1 MCGIYGFVA
10 AAGDLGDPERIGA
23 TLDAMDRS
31 IHHRGPDDNGQYVDE
46 RCAMGMRRLSII
58 DLGGG
63 KQPIAS
69 CDRRYSIVF
78 NGEIY
83 NYRALRER
91 LLTRG
96 HRFTTTSDTE
106 TIVHLY
112 EERGAAVVDELAG
125 MFGFAI
131 WDRER
136 HELVLARDRLGIK
149 PMYYAPTP
157 RGLVFGS
164 ELKSLLCHPD
174 VRRAVSPAALSH
186 YLSFGTTPG
195 DQSILEGVRKLLPG
209 HILRYR
215 GGELAVTRYWDL
227 RDAAADVRGAADR
240 PVDDRAVAAE
250 VRSLLRSAVESHLVA
265 DVPVGAFLSGG
276 IDSASVVGTMAE
288 LGARPKTFS
297 IGFEE
302 ADFNELDY
310 ARIIA
315 KKFGTDHHE
324 LVVRPDAWALTE
336 KLVWFLDEPFA
347 DVSAIPTFLVSQLAA
362 AHVKVVLSGD
372 GGDEVFAGYD
382 HYAWTLDE
390 ERRFGWLPAPARW
403 ALARISAALPDRAR
417 GKYLLH
423 HLAQPTHLRHIDG
436 ESLFQEPLKRRLLGK
451 ELAAELRRRDLDALA
466 ATHDRVALL
475 DGAPGDLL
483 QRLLYLDTV
492 TYLPNDILTKVD
504 RMTMAHS
511 LEARPPLLDHKLV
524 ERVFQLRSSLKLAPD
539 GTQKAIFK
547 QSVADLLPPEILTRE
562 KRGFGVPIVKWF
574 RGALKSPMQE
584 LLGDRRFVER
594 GWLDEGTVR
603 AIVAEHVDG
612 RRDHA
617 LSIWSLMTLELW
629 ARQFLDGAQ
638 PAAQSPRQEEAAHG

>member
-10 AAGDLGDPERIGA
+10 AAGDLGDPERVGR
-23 TLDAMDRS
+23 TLRAMDRS
-31 IHHRGPDDNGQYVDE
+31 IVHRGPDDNGKYADD

-69 CDRRYSIVF
+69 CDKRYWIVF

-83 NYRALRER
+83 NYRTLREG
-91 LLTRG
+91 LVSRG
-96 HRFTTTSDTE
+96 HRFATTSDTE
-106 TIVHLY
+106 VIVHLY
-112 EERGAAVVDELAG
+112 EERGAAAVDALSG
-125 MFGFAI
+125 MFGFAV
-131 WDRER
+131 WDRQR
-136 HELVLARDRLGIK
+136 HELVIARDRLGIK
-149 PMYYAPTP
+149 PIYYAPTP

-174 VRRAVSPAALSH
+174 VRRAVSPEALSH
-186 YLSFGTTPG
+186 YLSFGTTPS
-195 DQSILEGVRKLLPG
+195 DQSILDGVRKLPPG

-215 GGELAVTRYWDL
+215 AGELSVTRYWDL
-227 RDAAADVRGAADR
+227 RGDERQVDERDAI
-240 PVDDRAVAAE
+240 AE

-276 IDSASVVGTMAE
+276 VDSASIVGTMAE

-310 ARIIA
+310 ARVIA

-324 LVVRPDAWALTE
+324 LIVRPDAWELTE

-347 DVSAIPTFLVSQLAA
+347 DVSAIPTFLVSKLAA
-362 AHVKVVLSGD
+362 EHVKVVLSGD

-382 HYAWTLDE
+382 RYAWNVAE
-390 ERRFGWLPAPARW
+390 ERRWGWLPAPARW
-403 ALARISAALPDRAR
+403 AMTRLASSLPDRAR
-417 GKYLLH
+417 GKNF
-423 HLAQPTHLRHIDG
+423 LRHIAQPAHLRYVDG
-436 ESLFQEPLKRRLLGK
+436 ESLFQQPMKQRLIGT
-451 ELAAELRRRDLDALA
+451 ELRHQLARRDVDALT
-466 ATHDRVALL
+466 ATFDRVALL
-475 DGAPGDLL
+475 DGAPGDLVK
-483 QRLLYLDTV
+483 RLMYLDTM
-492 TYLPNDILTKVD
+492 TYLPLDILTKVD

-511 LEARPPLLDHKLV
+511 LEARPPLLDHTLV
-524 ERVFQLRSSLKLAPD
+524 ERVFALQSSLKLAPD
-539 GTQKAIFK
+539 GTQKSIFK
-547 QSVADLLPPEILTRE
+547 KAVADLLPPEILARP

-574 RGALKSPMQE
+574 RGALKAPMQE
-584 LLGDRRFVER
+584 LLGDRRFIER

-603 AIVAEHVDG
+603 AIVAEHLDG

-617 LSIWSLMTLELW
+617 LPIWSLMTLELW

-638 PAAQSPRQEEAAHG
+638 AAVESPAEEVVNG

>member
-10 AAGDLGDPERIGA
+10 AAGDLGDPERVGK
-23 TLDAMDRS
+23 TLQAMDGS
-31 IHHRGPDDNGQYVDE
+31 IFHRGPDDNGQYVDD

-63 KQPIAS
+63 KQPIPS
-69 CDRRYSIVF
+69 CNQRYWIVF

-83 NYRALRER
+83 NYRTLREG
-91 LLTRG
+91 LLSRG
-96 HRFTTTSDTE
+96 HSFATTSDTE
-106 TIVHLY
+106 VIVHLY
-112 EERGAAVVDELAG
+112 EERGAAVVDALSG
-125 MFGFAI
+125 MFGFAV

-136 HELVLARDRLGIK
+136 HELVIARDRLGIK

-174 VRRAVSPAALSH
+174 VRRTVSPEALSH
-186 YLSFGTTPG
+186 YLSFGTTPS
-195 DQSILEGVRKLLPG
+195 DQSILDGVRKLPPG

-215 GGELAVTRYWDL
+215 GGELSVTRYWDL
-227 RDAAADVRGAADR
+227 RTEER
-240 PVDDRAVAAE
+240 PVDEREAVAE

-276 IDSASVVGTMAE
+276 VDSASVVGTMAE

-310 ARIIA
+310 ARVIA

-324 LVVRPDAWALTE
+324 LIVRPDAWELTE

-347 DVSAIPTFLVSQLAA
+347 DVSAIPTFLVSKLAA
-362 AHVKVVLSGD
+362 EQVKVVLSGD
-372 GGDEVFAGYD
+372 GGDEVFAGYER
-382 HYAWTLDE
+382 YGWSVAE
-390 ERRFGWLPAPARW
+390 ERRWGWLPAPARW
-403 ALARISAALPDRAR
+403 AMTRLASSLPDRAR
-417 GKYLLH
+417 GKNF
-423 HLAQPTHLRHIDG
+423 LRHIAQPAHLRYVDG
-436 ESLFQEPLKRRLLGK
+436 ESMFQQPMKQRLLGPQLRQ
-451 ELAAELRRRDLDALA
+451 ELMRRDVDALA
-466 ATHDRVALL
+466 STYDRVALL
-475 DGAPGDLL
+475 DGAPGDLVK
-483 QRLLYLDTV
+483 RLMYLDTM
-492 TYLPNDILTKVD
+492 TYLPLDILTKVD

-511 LEARPPLLDHKLV
+511 LEARPPLLDHTLV
-524 ERVFQLRSSLKLAPD
+524 ERVFALQSSLKLAPD

-547 QSVADLLPPEILTRE
+547 KSVADLLPPEILTRP

-574 RGALKSPMQE
+574 RGALKEPMQE
-584 LLGDRRFVER
+584 LLGGRRFIER

-603 AIVAEHVDG
+603 GLVAEHLDG
-612 RRDHA
+612 RRHHA
-617 LSIWSLMTLELW
+617 LSLWSLMSLELW

-638 PAAQSPRQEEAAHG
+638 PAVESPAEEVANG

>member
-23 TLDAMDRS
+23 TLNAMDRS
-31 IHHRGPDDNGQYVDE
+31 IHHRGPDDNGQYFDD

-69 CDRRYSIVF
+69 CDRRYWIVF

-83 NYRALRER
+83 NYKKLRER
-91 LLTRG
+91 LLARG
-96 HRFTTTSDTE
+96 HKFATTSDTE

-112 EERGAAVVDELAG
+112 EERGASVVDELSG

-136 HELVLARDRLGIK
+136 HELVIARDRLGIK

-174 VRRAVSPAALSH
+174 VRRSVSPEALSH
-186 YLSFGTTPG
+186 YLSFGHTPG
-195 DQSILEGVRKLLPG
+195 DQSILDGVRKLPPG
-209 HILRYR
+209 HVLRYR
-215 GGELAVTRYWDL
+215 GGELSITRYWDL
-227 RDAAADVRGAADR
+227 RVPEDTRVLDERDA
-240 PVDDRAVAAE
+240 AAE
-250 VRSLLRSAVESHLVA
+250 VRSLLRQAVESHLVA

-276 IDSASVVGTMAE
+276 VDSASVVGTMAE

-324 LVVRPDAWALTE
+324 LVVRPDAWDLTE

-347 DVSAIPTFLVSQLAA
+347 DVSAIPTFLVSKLAA
-362 AHVKVVLSGD
+362 AEVKVVLSGD

-382 HYAWTLDE
+382 RYSWAVNE
-390 ERRFGWLPAPARW
+390 ERRFGWLPASARW
-403 ALARISAALPDRAR
+403 ALTRAAAALPDRAR
-417 GKYLLH
+417 GKNFLRH
-423 HLAQPTHLRHIDG
+423 VAQPAHLRYVDG
-436 ESLFQEPLKRRLLGK
+436 ESLFQQPMKQRLLGP
-451 ELAAELRRRDLDALA
+451 ELARQLQARGADALA
-466 ATHDRVALL
+466 ATRDRVALL
-475 DGAPGDLL
+475 DGAPGDLVK
-483 QRLLYLDTV
+483 RLMYLDTM
-492 TYLPNDILTKVD
+492 TYLPLDILTKVD

-511 LEARPPLLDHKLV
+511 LEARPPLLDHTLV
-524 ERVFQLRSSLKLAPD
+524 ERVFSLRSSLKLTSD

-547 QSVADLLPPEILTRE
+547 NAVADLLPPEILTRP

-594 GWLDEGTVR
+594 GWLDENTVR
-603 AIVAEHVDG
+603 TIVAEHLDG
-612 RRDHA
+612 RR
-617 LSIWSLMTLELW
+617 
-629 ARQFLDGAQ
+629 
-638 PAAQSPRQEEAAHG
+638 

>member
-10 AAGDLGDPERIGA
+10 AAGDLGDPERVGR
-23 TLDAMDRS
+23 TLEMMDGS
-31 IHHRGPDDNGQYVDE
+31 IIHRGPDENGTYRDE

-63 KQPIAS
+63 RQPIAS
-69 CDRRYSIVF
+69 EDERYWIVF

-83 NYRALRER
+83 NYRSLREG

-106 TIVHLY
+106 VIVHLF
-112 EERGAAVVDELAG
+112 EERGAAVVDALSG
-125 MFGFAI
+125 MFGFAV
-131 WDRER
+131 WDRAR

-149 PMYYAPTP
+149 PLYYAPTP

-174 VRRAVSPAALSH
+174 VRRAVSPEALSH
-186 YLSFGTTPG
+186 YLSFGTTPS
-195 DQSILEGVRKLLPG
+195 DQAILDGVRKLPPG

-215 GGELAVTRYWDL
+215 AGELSVSRYWDL
-227 RDAAADVRGAADR
+227 ADVPERTVDPRDAAA
-240 PVDDRAVAAE
+240 E
-250 VRSLLRSAVESHLVA
+250 VRTLLRDAVESHLVA

-276 IDSASVVGTMAE
+276 VDSASVVGTMAE
-288 LGARPKTFS
+288 LGVRPKTFS

-302 ADFNELDY
+302 AAFNELDY
-310 ARIIA
+310 ARVIA

-336 KLVWFLDEPFA
+336 KLVWYLDEPFA

-382 HYAWTLDE
+382 RYGWTIRD
-390 ERRFGWLPAPARW
+390 ERRFGWLPDVARRGLT
-403 ALARISAALPDRAR
+403 ALATALPDRAR
-417 GKYLLH
+417 GKNFLRH
-423 HLAQPTHLRHIDG
+423 IAQPTHLRHIDG
-436 ESLFQEPLKRRLLGK
+436 ESLFPGSMKARLLGPELRRLLA
-451 ELAAELRRRDLDALA
+451 ERNSDADAALRE
-466 ATHDRVALL
+466 RVALL
-475 DGAPGDLL
+475 DGAPGDLV
-483 QRLLYLDTV
+483 RRMLYLDTM
-492 TYLPNDILTKVD
+492 TYLPLDILTKVD

-511 LEARPPLLDHKLV
+511 LEARPPLLDHTLV
-524 ERVFQLRSSLKLAPD
+524 ERVFAMRSSLKLAPD
-539 GTQKAIFK
+539 GTQKSIFK
-547 QSVADLLPPEILTRE
+547 RSVADLLPPEILTRQ
-562 KRGFGVPIVKWF
+562 KRGFGVPIVEWF
-574 RGALKSPMQE
+574 RGPLKAPMQE
-584 LLGDRRFVER
+584 ILGDRRFIER

-603 AIVAEHVDG
+603 AIVAEHLDG

-629 ARQFLDGAQ
+629 ARRFLDGAL
-638 PAAQSPRQEEAAHG
+638 PETAAEPRTEEIAHG

>member
-1 MCGIYGFVA
+1 VCGIYGFVA
-10 AAGDLGDPERIGA
+10 AAGDLGPPERVGA
-23 TLDAMDRS
+23 TLGAMDRS
-31 IHHRGPDDNGQYVDE
+31 IIHRGPDDNGQYFDD

-63 KQPIAS
+63 KQPIANE
-69 CDRRYSIVF
+69 DRRYWIVF

-83 NYRALRER
+83 NYRSLRER

-106 TIVHLY
+106 VIIHLF
-112 EERGAAVVDELAG
+112 EERGAAVVDALAG
-125 MFGFAI
+125 MFGFAV
-131 WDRER
+131 WDRQR

-174 VRRAVSPAALSH
+174 VRRAVSPEALSH

-195 DQSILEGVRKLLPG
+195 DQSILEGVRKLPPG

-215 GGELAVTRYWDL
+215 GGDLSVTRYWDL
-227 RDAAADVRGAADR
+227 AAAAGEERV
-240 PVDDRAVAAE
+240 VDEREAVAE
-250 VRSLLRSAVESHLVA
+250 VRAHLRRAVESHLVA

-302 ADFNELDY
+302 AEFNELDY
-310 ARIIA
+310 ARAIA
-315 KKFGTDHHE
+315 QKFGTDHYE
-324 LVVRPDAWALTE
+324 LIVRPDAWELTE

-347 DVSAIPTFLVSQLAA
+347 DVSAIPTFLVSKLAA
-362 AHVKVVLSGD
+362 EQVKVVLSGD
-372 GGDEVFAGYD
+372 GGDEVFAGYER
-382 HYAWTLDE
+382 YGWAVAE
-390 ERRFGWLPAPARW
+390 QRRFGWLPRPARW
-403 ALARISAALPDRAR
+403 ALTRAAAALPDRAR
-417 GKYLLH
+417 GKNF
-423 HLAQPTHLRHIDG
+423 LRHIAQPPHLRYVDG
-436 ESLFQEPLKRRLLGK
+436 ESLFPAPMKERLLGP
-451 ELAAELRRRDLDALA
+451 ELRRALADRRADALA
-466 ATHDRVALL
+466 ATRERVALL
-475 DGAPGDLL
+475 DGAPGDLVK
-483 QRLLYLDTV
+483 RMLYLDTM
-492 TYLPNDILTKVD
+492 TYLPLDILTKVD

-511 LEARPPLLDHKLV
+511 LEARPPLLDHTLV
-524 ERVFQLRSSLKLAPD
+524 ERVFQLGSSLKLAPD

-547 QSVADLLPPEILTRE
+547 KAVADLLPPEILSRP
-562 KRGFGVPIVKWF
+562 KRGFAVPIVKWF
-574 RGALKSPMQE
+574 RGALKAPMQE

-594 GWLDEGTVR
+594 GWLDQGVVG
-603 AIVAEHVDG
+603 AVVAEHLDG

-617 LSIWSLMTLELW
+617 LPIWSLMTLELW

-638 PAAQSPRQEEAAHG
+638 PAIESPREEEAAHG

>member
-10 AAGDLGDPERIGA
+10 AAGDLGDPERVGK
-23 TLDAMDRS
+23 TLCAMDGS
-31 IHHRGPDDNGQYVDE
+31 IIHRGPDDNGQYLDP

-69 CDRRYSIVF
+69 CDQRYWIVF

-83 NYRALRER
+83 NYRALRDG
-91 LLTRG
+91 LLSRG
-96 HRFTTTSDTE
+96 HKLATTSDTE
-106 TIVHLY
+106 VIVHLY
-112 EERGAAVVDELAG
+112 EERGAAVVDALSG

-136 HELVLARDRLGIK
+136 HELVIARDRLGIK

-174 VRRAVSPAALSH
+174 VRRAVSPEALSH

-195 DQSILEGVRKLLPG
+195 DQSILDGVRKLPPG

-215 GGELAVTRYWDL
+215 AGELSVTRYWDL
-227 RDAAADVRGAADR
+227 RCEERQ
-240 PVDDRAVAAE
+240 VDEREAAAE
-250 VRSLLRSAVESHLVA
+250 VRSLLRSAVESHLVS

-276 IDSASVVGTMAE
+276 VDSASIVGTMAE

-324 LVVRPDAWALTE
+324 LIVRPDAWELTE

-347 DVSAIPTFLVSQLAA
+347 DVSAIPTFLVSKLAA
-362 AHVKVVLSGD
+362 EQVKVVLSGD
-372 GGDEVFAGYD
+372 GGDEVFAGYER
-382 HYAWTLDE
+382 YGWTVAE
-390 ERRFGWLPAPARW
+390 ERRWGWLPAPARW
-403 ALARISAALPDRAR
+403 AMTRLAAALPDRAR
-417 GKYLLH
+417 GKNFLRHVALP
-423 HLAQPTHLRHIDG
+423 AHLRHIDG
-436 ESLFQEPLKRRLLGK
+436 ESLFQKPMKERLLGP
-451 ELAAELRRRDLDALA
+451 ELRAELQRRDVDALA
-466 ATHDRVALL
+466 STYDRVALL
-475 DGAPGDLL
+475 DGAPGDLVK
-483 QRLLYLDTV
+483 RLIYLDTM
-492 TYLPNDILTKVD
+492 TYLPLDILTKVD

-511 LEARPPLLDHKLV
+511 LEARPPLLDHTLV
-524 ERVFQLRSSLKLAPD
+524 ERVFALQSSLKLAPD
-539 GTQKAIFK
+539 GTQKSIFK
-547 QSVADLLPPEILTRE
+547 KSVADLLPPEILTRP

-574 RGALKSPMQE
+574 RGALKGPMQE
-584 LLGDRRFVER
+584 LLGDRRFIER

-603 AIVAEHVDG
+603 GIVAEHLDG

-617 LSIWSLMTLELW
+617 LPIWSLMTLELW

-638 PAAQSPRQEEAAHG
+638 PAIESPAEEVVNG

>member
-10 AAGDLGDPERIGA
+10 AAGDLGDPERTRQI
-23 TLDAMDRS
+23 LDAMDRS
-31 IHHRGPDDNGQYVDE
+31 IIHRGPDDNGQYVDE

-63 KQPIAS
+63 RQPIAS
-69 CDRRYSIVF
+69 EDKRYWIVF

-83 NYRALRER
+83 NYRALRTD
-91 LLTRG
+91 LLARG
-96 HRFTTTSDTE
+96 HTFTTTSDTE
-106 TIVHLY
+106 TIVHGF
-112 EERGAAVVDELAG
+112 EERGAGVVESLSG
-125 MFGFAI
+125 MFGFAV

-136 HELVLARDRLGIK
+136 QELVLARDRLGIK
-149 PMYYAPTP
+149 PLYFAPTP

-174 VRRAVSPAALSH
+174 VRRAVSPEALSH

-195 DQSILEGVRKLLPG
+195 DQSILDGVRKLPPG
-209 HILRYR
+209 HVLIYR
-215 GGELAVTRYWDL
+215 GGEVVVRRYWDL
-227 RDAAADVRGAADR
+227 PREERH
-240 PVDDRAVAAE
+240 VDEREAIAE
-250 VRSLLRSAVESHLVA
+250 VRELLRRAVESHLVA

-302 ADFNELDY
+302 AAFNELDY
-310 ARIIA
+310 ARAIA

-324 LVVRPDAWALTE
+324 LIVRPDAWALTE

-362 AHVKVVLSGD
+362 AEVKVVLSGD
-372 GGDEVFAGYD
+372 GGDEVFAGYER
-382 HYAWTLDE
+382 YVWTMNE
-390 ERRFGWLPAPARW
+390 ERRFGWLPGPARW
-403 ALARISAALPDRAR
+403 ALTQLSRVMPDRAP
-417 GKYLLH
+417 GKNFARH
-423 HLAQPTHLRHIDG
+423 IAQPPHLRYVDG
-436 ESLFQEPLKRRLLGK
+436 ESLFPEPLKLRLLGP
-451 ELAAELRRRDLDALA
+451 ELQRQLHARRVDAMA
-466 ATHDRVALL
+466 ATRDRIALL

-483 QRLLYLDTV
+483 KRLQYLDTF
-492 TYLPNDILTKVD
+492 TYLPLDILTKVD

-511 LEARPPLLDHKLV
+511 LEARPPLLDHTLV
-524 ERVFQLRSSLKLAPD
+524 ERIFTLPSALKLRPD
-539 GTQKAIFK
+539 GTTKAIFK
-547 QSVADLLPPEILTRE
+547 TAVADLLPPEILTRP
-562 KRGFGVPIVKWF
+562 KRGFGVPIVEWF
-574 RGALKSPMQE
+574 RGALKEPMQQ
-584 LLGDRRFVER
+584 LLSDKRFVER
-594 GWLDEGTVR
+594 GWLDERLVR
-603 AIVAEHVDG
+603 SVVAEHIDG

-638 PAAQSPRQEEAAHG
+638 PAVESPLEEVAHG

>member
-10 AAGDLGDPERIGA
+10 AAGDLGEPERVGQ
-23 TLDAMDRS
+23 TLAAMDGS
-31 IHHRGPDDNGQYVDE
+31 IFHRGPDDNGQYNDG

-63 KQPIAS
+63 KQPIS
-69 CDRRYSIVF
+69 NESQRYWIVF

-83 NYRALRER
+83 NYRALRQG
-91 LLTRG
+91 LLARG
-96 HRFTTTSDTE
+96 HQFKTTSDTE
-106 TIVHLY
+106 CIVHLF
-112 EERGAAVVDELAG
+112 EERGEAVVDELSG

-136 HELVLARDRLGIK
+136 HELLIARDRLGIK

-164 ELKSLLCHPD
+164 ELKSLICHPD
-174 VRRAVSPAALSH
+174 VRRTISPEALSH
-186 YLSFGTTPG
+186 YLSFGTTPS
-195 DQSILEGVRKLLPG
+195 DQSILAGVRKLPPG

-215 GGELAVTRYWDL
+215 AGEMSVRRYWDL
-227 RDAAADVRGAADR
+227 RTEERHVSEADAI
-240 PVDDRAVAAE
+240 AE
-250 VRSLLRSAVESHLVA
+250 VRSLVRGAVESHLVA

-276 IDSASVVGTMAE
+276 VDSASVVGMMAE

-324 LVVRPDAWALTE
+324 LVVRPDAWELTE

-347 DVSAIPTFLVSQLAA
+347 DVSAIPTFLVSKLAA
-362 AHVKVVLSGD
+362 EHVKVVLSGD

-382 HYAWTLDE
+382 RYGWNARE
-390 ERRFGWLPAPARW
+390 ERRFGWMPGPLRW
-403 ALARISAALPDRAR
+403 ALTQASAALPDRAP
-417 GKYLLH
+417 GKNF
-423 HLAQPTHLRHIDG
+423 LRHIAQPAHLRYVDG
-436 ESLFQEPLKRRLLGK
+436 ESMFQQPMKQRLLGP
-451 ELAAELRRRDLDALA
+451 ELIRELVRRHADPMAPTD
-466 ATHDRVALL
+466 DRVALL
-475 DGAPGDLL
+475 DGAPGDLTK
-483 QRLLYLDTV
+483 RLMYLDTM
-492 TYLPNDILTKVD
+492 TYLPLDILTKVD

-511 LEARPPLLDHKLV
+511 LEARPPLLDHTLV
-524 ERVFQLRSSLKLAPD
+524 ERVFGLSSSLKLTAD

-547 QSVADLLPPEILTRE
+547 KAVADLLPPEILSRP

-574 RGALKSPMQE
+574 RGALKDPMQSV
-584 LLGDRRFVER
+584 LGDKRFAER
-594 GWLDEGTVR
+594 GWLDHDTVR
-603 AIVAEHVDG
+603 SLVAEHLDG

-617 LSIWSLMTLELW
+617 LPLWSLMTLELW

-638 PAAQSPRQEEAAHG
+638 VASTAPREVANG